1 MRRKG
6 SETQMVIAK
15 QEDANVS
22 YGDNVR
28 ILRTAETER
37 LGIADRVGNVY
48 GETTPSESGVEV
60 IGKPEADYALNVY
73 FDTLD
78 SSYWLAPNLLE
89 FVSHAPGTEVHVH
102 GSPFKSVRQPDGTW
116 KDVPVNPVR
125 QSRPATFKIA
135 GGIAIVGALLLIWLS
150 LGVGII
156 GKDGDPSNRMYLGV
170 LCVGIVGSLLA
181 RFRPQGLARALFATA
196 LAQTA
201 VTVIALVAGLGRP
214 WSGPLELV
222 LLNGFFVAL
231 FIGSAW
237 LFSRAARAAAG

>member
-1 MRRKG
+1 MRHDQ
-6 SETQMVIAK
+6 S
-15 QEDANVS
+15 NVS

-28 ILRTAETER
+28 IRRTDETER
-37 LGIADRVGNVY
+37 LGIADMIGNVY
-48 GETTPSESGVEV
+48 GETTPSESKVQV
-60 IGKPEADYALNVY
+60 IGKPEVDYALNVY
-73 FDTLD
+73 FDTLA
-78 SSYWLAPNLLE
+78 SSYWLAPQLLE
-89 FVSHAPGTEVHVH
+89 FVNHAPGTEVHVH

-125 QSRPATFKIA
+125 QSRPGMFKTACGISIA
-135 GGIAIVGALLLIWLS
+135 GALLLVWLS

-181 RFRPQGLARALFATA
+181 RFRPQGMARALLATA
-196 LAQTA
+196 LAQVV
-201 VTVIALVAGLGRP
+201 VTVIALAAGLGRP

-237 LFSRAARAAAG
+237 LFSRAARAAVN

>member
-1 MRRKG
+1 MKHDH
-6 SETQMVIAK
+6 S
-15 QEDANVS
+15 NVS

-28 ILRTAETER
+28 IRRTAETEG
-37 LGIADRVGNVY
+37 LGIADMIGNVY
-48 GETTPSESGVEV
+48 GETTPSESKVQV
-60 IGKPEADYALNVY
+60 IGKPEVDYALNVY

-78 SSYWLAPNLLE
+78 SSYWLAPQLLE
-89 FVSHAPGTEVHVH
+89 FVNHAPGTEVHVH

-116 KDVPVNPVR
+116 KDMPVNPVR
-125 QSRPATFKIA
+125 QSRPGIFKA
-135 GGIAIVGALLLIWLS
+135 ACGIAIAGALLLMWLS

-156 GKDGDPSNRMYLGV
+156 GKDGDSSNRMYLGV

-181 RFRPQGLARALFATA
+181 RFRPQGMARALFATA
-196 LAQTA
+196 LAQA
-201 VTVIALVAGLGRP
+201 VVTVIALAAGLGRP

-237 LFSRAARAAAG
+237 LFSRAARAAVN

>member
-1 MRRKG
+1 VRHDH
-6 SETQMVIAK
+6 S
-15 QEDANVS
+15 NVS

-28 ILRTAETER
+28 IHRTAETER
-37 LGIADRVGNVY
+37 LGIADMIGNVY
-48 GETTPSESGVEV
+48 GETTPSESKVRV
-60 IGKPEADYALNVY
+60 IGRPEVDYALNVY

-78 SSYWLAPNLLE
+78 SSYWLAPQLLE
-89 FVSHAPGTEVHVH
+89 FVNHAPGTEIHVH
-102 GSPFKSVRQPDGTW
+102 GSTFKSVRQPDGSW
-116 KDVPVNPVR
+116 KDMSVNPVR
-125 QSRPATFKIA
+125 QPRPWIFRTAC
-135 GGIAIVGALLLIWLS
+135 GIAIAGALLLVWLS

-181 RFRPQGLARALFATA
+181 RFRPQGLARALFAA
-196 LAQTA
+196 AFAQVV
-201 VTVIALVAGLGRP
+201 VTVIALAAGLGRP

-237 LFSRAARAAAG
+237 LFSRAARAAVN

>member
-1 MRRKG
+1 VKH
-6 SETQMVIAK
+6 
-15 QEDANVS
+15 DPANVS

-28 ILRTAETER
+28 IHRTAETEQ
-37 LGIADRVGNVY
+37 LGIADMIGNIF
-48 GETTPSESGVEV
+48 GETTPSETRVEV
-60 IGKPEADYALNVY
+60 IGKPEVDYALNVY

-78 SSYWLAPNLLE
+78 MSYWLAPHLLE
-89 FVSHAPGTEVHVH
+89 FVNHAPGTEVHVH

-116 KDVPVNPVR
+116 KDIPVNPVR
-125 QSRPATFKIA
+125 QPWLGMFRTAC
-135 GGIAIVGALLLIWLS
+135 GIAIAGALLLIWLS

-181 RFRPQGLARALFATA
+181 RFRPQGMARALFATA
-196 LAQTA
+196 LAQMA
-201 VTVIALVAGLGRP
+201 VTVIALAAGLGRP

-222 LLNGFFVAL
+222 LLNGFFVVL

-237 LFSRAARAAAG
+237 LFSRAARAAASG

>member
-6 SETQMVIAK
+6 SETQMVIVK
-15 QEDANVS
+15 HDDANVS

-28 ILRTAETER
+28 ILCTAETER

-60 IGKPEADYALNVY
+60 IGKPEVDHALHVY

-78 SSYWLAPNLLE
+78 SSYWIAPHLLE
-89 FVSHAPGTEVHVH
+89 FVNHAPGTEVHVH

-125 QSRPATFKIA
+125 QSRPGTFKA
-135 GGIAIVGALLLIWLS
+135 ACGIAVAGALLLVWLS

-156 GKDGDPSNRMYLGV
+156 GKDGDPGNRMYLGV

-181 RFRPQGLARALFATA
+181 RFQPRGMARALFSAA
-196 LAQTA
+196 LAHVA
-201 VTVIALVAGLGRP
+201 VTVIALAAGLGRP

-222 LLNGFFVAL
+222 LLNGFFVVL
-231 FIGSAW
+231 FLGSAW
-237 LFSRAARAAAG
+237 LFDRAARSALT